1 MDSDEEERSLYFPG
15 AIVEYFKAFFPGAA
29 KTLSLATKAILQT
42 LHVVPVIIPKS
53 LKLQLE
59 RGTRW
64 LKAISRTLTQHI
76 TFPLIGVRYYV
87 GQCQDNENMHPNPA
101 VQPSRSNTTE
111 NIPRFE
117 EPTNTKDASP

>member
-1 MDSDEEERSLYFPG
+1 M
-15 AIVEYFKAFFPGAA
+15 AFFLGAV
-29 KTLSLATKAILQT
+29 KTLSLATKAILRT
-42 LHVVPVIIPKS
+42 HVVPVIIPRRP
-53 LKLQLE
+53 KLQLE

-64 LKAISRTLTQHI
+64 RKAISRTLTQHI